1 LQKTKKNFPTQQFLK
16 SGLEVFSAFFQLKNT
31 NSPSLNFIFDDLLEN
46 LHFSLFF
53 VKKNIDKLTQL
64 KSETLTG

>member
-16 SGLEVFSAFFQLKNT
+16 SGLEVFSALFQLKNT

-53 VKKNIDKLTQL
+53 IKKNIDKLTQL
-64 KSETLTG
+64 KNETLTG

>member
-1 LQKTKKNFPTQQFLK
+1 
-16 SGLEVFSAFFQLKNT
+16 
-31 NSPSLNFIFDDLLEN
+31 LLEN

-64 KSETLTG
+64 KSETLTGWEQEIL